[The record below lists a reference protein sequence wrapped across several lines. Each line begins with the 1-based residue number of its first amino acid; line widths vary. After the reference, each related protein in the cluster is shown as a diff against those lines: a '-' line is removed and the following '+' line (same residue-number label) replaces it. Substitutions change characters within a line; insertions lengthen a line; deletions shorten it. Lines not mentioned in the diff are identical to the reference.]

1 MVFVQCPRLSLYGS
15 GLQIQ
20 IGPLSL
26 HFPFFFF
33 FFFLHYNPKHHRSP
47 SPGIPPYHRSLFLY
61 FHTRSLSTLDGSNL
75 LYYSSGVMCVVDT
88 TTKERKYL
96 TCSNSSNAVITSS
109 TLSSAGLFFATDE
122 PNFFCLT
129 NDFQILSYP
138 VLVSTRIYSAM
149 CATDTHLLLFC
160 ENGDKSLLA
169 LSSILASACPSTTS
183 SSTNCSPCSP
193 ERSSPRS
200 PACPK

>member
-1 MVFVQCPRLSLYGS
+1 MDRDSKSKSVCFLSIS
-15 GLQIQ
+15 
-20 IGPLSL
+20 SS
-26 HFPFFFF
+26 
-33 FFFLHYNPKHHRSP
+33 SP
-47 SPGIPPYHRSLFLY
+47 SITIQNIIDLPPQESHHITDLF
-61 FHTRSLSTLDGSNL
+61 FCTSTRALSPLDGSNL

-96 TCSNSSNAVITSS
+96 TCSNSANAVITSS

-160 ENGDKSLLA
+160 ENGDKSLLV
-169 LSSILASACPSTTS
+169 LSFES
-183 SSTNCSPCSP
+183 
-193 ERSSPRS
+193 
-200 PACPK
+200 